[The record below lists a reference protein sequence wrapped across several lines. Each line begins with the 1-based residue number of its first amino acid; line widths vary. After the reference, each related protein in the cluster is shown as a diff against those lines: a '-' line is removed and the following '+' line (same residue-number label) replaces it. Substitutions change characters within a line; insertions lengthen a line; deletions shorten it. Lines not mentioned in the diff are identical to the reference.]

1 MLRSRLVLLLWL
13 LGILF
18 PMAWLGRFSPAYR
31 RAFEAIFAPEW
42 MHWFTHALLF
52 GGLVALFVIVLRLN
66 LDRKTALIALALV
79 FGVGFLQEVFQA
91 LSQGSF
97 SLAGS
102 VFDLGVDLVGGLLG
116 LGVVYVL
123 RTKES
128 KDFPLSGGKY

>member
-18 PMAWLGRFSPAYR
+18 PIAWLGRFSLAYR
-31 RAFEAIFAPEW
+31 RTFEAIFAPEW

>member
-42 MHWFTHALLF
+42 MHWIMHALLF

>member
-31 RAFEAIFAPEW
+31 RTFEAIFAPEW

-52 GGLVALFVIVLRLN
+52 GGLAALFVLVLRLN
-66 LDRKTALIALALV
+66 PDRKTTWMVIALTLSA
-79 FGVGFLQEVFQA
+79 GVLQESFQA
-91 LSQGSF
+91 FSQGSF
-97 SLAGS
+97 SLSGS

-116 LGVVYVL
+116 LLIYS
-123 RTKES
+123 TS
-128 KDFPLSGGKY
+128 SINF